1 MKRFF
6 IFALVASVFVA
17 CSTDATQDL
26 APEIPTSPDELY
38 VSFDEDSRVQ
48 LGENGAPVWTEGDLV
63 SVFYKSDGNDCYKFT
78 GKTGDRE
85 GTLKRTSVGEWSR
98 RGDNVVVVYPYSKSY
113 IISLSA
119 NTVEASLPAEQTYAK
134 NSYGIGSSLMIA
146 TGDYKQ
152 FALKNVC
159 GWLKLQFT
167 GSGSISKIVL
177 RGNNGE
183 QVAGNMLVCA
193 DDASCIL
200 AEASADIG
208 DDEVG
213 GALIADDDILTS
225 VTLNCGEGVAL
236 NSETPTAFYI
246 ALPPQTFEKGL
257 MAIMYNQDGI
267 PKEISTKNAI
277 TIERNHILPM
287 ASATLEMPIPS
298 NEIWYTSSDGKVIT
312 PYNPYAFGATIISNT
327 YENGLGIITFDGEVT
342 KIGKEAFMG
351 YVDEAETIC
360 YNLTNI
366 ILPSCITEISE
377 LAFKH
382 CAKIKYITIPDCVTT
397 IGDHAFQ
404 ECFSLTDITIPNSV
418 TSIGDMAFAYSRSL
432 KAIKF
437 PDDDYSIGYG
447 PTYGCSALE
456 QMTGKYTT
464 ADKLSLIKDGKL
476 ISIATGNITTYN
488 VPDEV
493 VTIEKGLYRGRN
505 SKNTEGWLSSFTG
518 KFATPDGRCLVEDN
532 VLKAV
537 AGKNIG
543 DFTIPDGVVSTT
555 FGVLYGCKDLTSV
568 TIPESVTSIA
578 QSAFLDC
585 INLRIVYCESATPPS
600 LGGKVFDNNASD
612 RKIYTYAECVDVYKA
627 ASGWKNYADSIY
639 ADGNYPTDGVTTS
652 IFYTTS
658 DEQTV
663 SPNMHLIKIKSNTY
677 NNGVGEL
684 VVYGVLKN
692 IPTEAFCMCST
703 LTSITI
709 PDSVT
714 TIRERAFGGCDSL
727 TAFYGKFASEDNRCL
742 IIDGILK
749 AFAPAGLTTY
759 TIPNSVTAIGV
770 GAFHSC
776 FALIS
781 INIPNSVTSI
791 GNYAF
796 YWCEALKSVTI
807 PNSVTEIGDYAFNSC
822 SALKSITIPNSVTK
836 IGSYAFRS
844 CTTLTSVTIPNSVTE
859 IGKYAFYYCQ
869 ALKEVYCKPTTP
881 PTGGGDMF
889 RNNASGRK
897 ICVPTVSVDAYK
909 AASYWSD
916 YADVITA
923 YDFENDCIVEVQP
936 SNEIWYTSS
945 TGNIVTPYATN
956 VFSATIVSNTYENG
970 KGIIK
975 FNGNITSIGGY
986 AFQNCSALASVTI
999 PNSVTSIGY
1008 EAFMYCSA
1016 LESVTIPDSV
1026 TEIGDF
1032 AFYQCYKL
1040 KSFYGKFASA
1050 DNRCLI
1056 IDGVLNSFAPA
1067 GLTTYTIPNS
1077 VTEIGKS
1084 AFSECSALTSITIP
1098 DSVTKIGDFAFAWCD
1113 ALTSVNIPN
1122 SVTEIGNWAFN
1133 NCSALESV
1141 TIPDRVTKIGEYA
1154 FQDCSALISI
1164 TIPDSVTKI
1173 GGSAFEG
1180 CYALKEVYCK
1190 PTTPPTGGN
1199 YMFDSNASGRKIY
1212 VPTASVDAYKAA
1224 YRWSEYAYAIEPY
1237 NFTE

>member
-6 IFALVASVFVA
+6 LFALVATLFAA
-17 CSTDATQDL
+17 CSTDATQDVT
-26 APEIPTSPDELY
+26 PEIPTSPDELY
-38 VSFDEDSRVQ
+38 VSFDEEDTRIQ
-48 LGENGAPVWTEGDLV
+48 LGEDYRPVWTKGDLV

-78 GKTGDRE
+78 GKTGDRS
-85 GTLKRTSVGEWSR
+85 GTLMRTSVGEWSR
-98 RGDNVVVVYPYSKSY
+98 RGDNVVVVYPYNKDY
-113 IISLSA
+113 IISLAS

-134 NSYGIGSSLMIA
+134 NSYGIGSSLMVA
-146 TGDYKQ
+146 SGDYKQ

-167 GSGSISKIVL
+167 GSGYVSKIVL

-183 QVAGNMLVCA
+183 QVAGNLLVCA

-200 AEASADIG
+200 AEASADIN

-213 GALIADDDILTS
+213 GALITDGDILTS
-225 VTLNCGEGVAL
+225 VTLNCGDGVVL
-236 NSETPTAFYI
+236 NSEIPTAFYI

-257 MAIMYNQDGI
+257 TATMYGCDGST
-267 PKEISTKNAI
+267 KEISTENLI

-298 NEIWYTSSDGKVIT
+298 NQIWYTSSDGNVIE
-312 PYNPYAFGATIISNT
+312 PYKTDVFGATIISNT

-351 YVDEAETIC
+351 YVDEAKTIC

-377 LAFKH
+377 CAFEH

-397 IGDHAFQ
+397 IGDHAFK

-418 TSIGDMAFAYSRSL
+418 ASIGDMAFAYSRSL

-543 DFTIPDGVVSTT
+543 DFTIPNGVVGTT
-555 FGVLYGCKDLTSV
+555 TGVLYGCNDLTSV

-578 QSAFLDC
+578 QLAFLDC
-585 INLRIVYCESATPPS
+585 INLRTVYCESATPPR

-612 RKIYTYAECVDVYKA
+612 RKIYTYDECVDVYKA

-727 TAFYGKFASEDNRCL
+727 TAFYGKFASADNRCL
-742 IIDGILK
+742 IMDGVLK
-749 AFAPAGLTTY
+749 AFAPAGLIEY
-759 TIPNSVTAIGV
+759 TIPDSVTTIGE
-770 GAFHSC
+770 
-776 FALIS
+776 
-781 INIPNSVTSI
+781 
-791 GNYAF
+791 YAF
-796 YWCEALKSVTI
+796 F
-807 PNSVTEIGDYAFNSC
+807 DC
-822 SALKSITIPNSVTK
+822 SSLTSITIPDSVTTIGKNAFKDCNALTSVYITDLEAWCK
-836 IGSYAFRS
+836 IRFVSNADGNPLKYAHNLYLNGELVEDLVIPSGITTLNFAAFYGATCLKSVIIPTSVIDIKKSVFNS
-844 CTTLTSVTIPNSVTE
+844 CTSLTSVTIPDSVTTIGSYAFSSCFSLISVTIPDSVTTIGEYAFRGCTSLTSVTIPDSVTSIADRLFLECSSLISVTIGNSVAS
-859 IGKYAFYYCQ
+859 IGAYAFYNCTSLTSVTIPDSVTSIEERAFRYCSS
-869 ALKEVYCKPTTP
+869 LKEVYCKPTTP
-881 PTGGGDMF
+881 PSLGDYVF
-889 RNNASGRK
+889 DDNAS
-897 ICVPTVSVDAYK
+897 D
-909 AASYWSD
+909 
-916 YADVITA
+916 
-923 YDFENDCIVEVQP
+923 
-936 SNEIWYTSS
+936 
-945 TGNIVTPYATN
+945 
-956 VFSATIVSNTYENG
+956 
-970 KGIIK
+970 
-975 FNGNITSIGGY
+975 
-986 AFQNCSALASVTI
+986 
-999 PNSVTSIGY
+999 
-1008 EAFMYCSA
+1008 
-1016 LESVTIPDSV
+1016 
-1026 TEIGDF
+1026 
-1032 AFYQCYKL
+1032 
-1040 KSFYGKFASA
+1040 
-1050 DNRCLI
+1050 
-1056 IDGVLNSFAPA
+1056 
-1067 GLTTYTIPNS
+1067 
-1077 VTEIGKS
+1077 
-1084 AFSECSALTSITIP
+1084 
-1098 DSVTKIGDFAFAWCD
+1098 
-1113 ALTSVNIPN
+1113 
-1122 SVTEIGNWAFN
+1122 
-1133 NCSALESV
+1133 
-1141 TIPDRVTKIGEYA
+1141 
-1154 FQDCSALISI
+1154 
-1164 TIPDSVTKI
+1164 
-1173 GGSAFEG
+1173 
-1180 CYALKEVYCK
+1180 
-1190 PTTPPTGGN
+1190 
-1199 YMFDSNASGRKIY
+1199 RKIY

-1224 YRWSEYAYAIEPY
+1224 ANWSEYASAIEPY